1 VSAVLDFEL
10 AGPDLRAL
18 DVAIPLVFWPMPDDE
33 PGRWATYE
41 TFVRGYASVTPLSG
55 AELNALPVI
64 SLGAVLAFL
73 IGSIGECLEEAD
85 RWDRVVP
92 LLVRRALTHGAWLAA
107 NEERFI
113 ERLHASVGR

>member
-1 VSAVLDFEL
+1 MSAVLDFEL

-18 DVAIPLVFWPMPDDE
+18 DVAIPLVYWPMPDDE

-41 TFVRGYASVTPLSG
+41 AFIRGYASVTPLSG